1 MNNFLNYLWIILLG
15 LYIIS
20 PFDAHPLFMDDL
32 IAAGVLFYVL
42 YKNAKRKKE
51 SQQYYSSY
59 NQSQSSG
66 SSQESRKAESQGPV
80 TLDEAYRLLGVNSS
94 TPWEDIQK
102 EYKGKI
108 IKSHPDK
115 VNHLS
120 TELQEKAKEITLNL
134 NEALDIIKRHKG
146 R

>member
-1 MNNFLNYLWIILLG
+1 MNNLLNYLWIILLG

-20 PFDAHPLFMDDL
+20 PIDAHPLFMDDL

-51 SQQYYSSY
+51 YQQYYSSY

-80 TLDEAYRLLGVNSS
+80 TLNEAYRLLGVTSS

>member
-1 MNNFLNYLWIILLG
+1 MNNLLTYLWIILLG

-42 YKNAKRKKE
+42 YKNARRKKDYE
-51 SQQYYSSY
+51 QYYSSY

-66 SSQESRKAESQGPV
+66 SSQESSKAASQGPV
-80 TLDEAYRLLGVNSS
+80 TLDEAYRLLGVTRS
-94 TPWEDIQK
+94 TPWDEIQRAYK
-102 EYKGKI
+102 EKI

-120 TELQEKAKEITLNL
+120 TELQEKAREITLNL
-134 NEALDIIKRHKG
+134 NEALDIIKRSQG

>member
-1 MNNFLNYLWIILLG
+1 MNNLLTYLWIILLG

-42 YKNAKRKKE
+42 YKNARRKKDYE
-51 SQQYYSSY
+51 QYYSSY
-59 NQSQSSG
+59 KQSQSSG
-66 SSQESRKAESQGPV
+66 SSQENGKAASQGPV
-80 TLDEAYRLLGVNSS
+80 TLDEAYRLLGVTRS
-94 TPWEDIQK
+94 TPWDEIQRAYK
-102 EYKGKI
+102 EKI

-120 TELQEKAKEITLNL
+120 TELQEKAREITLNL
-134 NEALDIIKRHKG
+134 NEALDIIKRSQG